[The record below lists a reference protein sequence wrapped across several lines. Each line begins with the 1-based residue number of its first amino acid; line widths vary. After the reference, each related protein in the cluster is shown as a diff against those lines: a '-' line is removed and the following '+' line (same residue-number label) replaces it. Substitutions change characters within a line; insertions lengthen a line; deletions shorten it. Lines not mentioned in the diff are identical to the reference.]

1 MGFRRGTTFS
11 MAGPLEYRENGVRIV
26 DLTGYTG
33 TSTLLDAKSL
43 DEIATLTFAWSDA
56 TTSTC
61 LITATATETAEWPL
75 GRALVDIK
83 LTTPTSVVVGPK
95 LAPLVIEP

>member
-11 MAGPLEYRENGVRIV
+11 MAGPLEYRVNGSRVV

-33 TSTLLDAKSL
+33 AALLLDAKSL
-43 DEIATLTFAWSDA
+43 EEIGTLTFDWSDA

-61 LITATATETAEWPL
+61 LITASATETADWPL

-83 LTTPTSVVVGPK
+83 LTTPDGVVVGPK